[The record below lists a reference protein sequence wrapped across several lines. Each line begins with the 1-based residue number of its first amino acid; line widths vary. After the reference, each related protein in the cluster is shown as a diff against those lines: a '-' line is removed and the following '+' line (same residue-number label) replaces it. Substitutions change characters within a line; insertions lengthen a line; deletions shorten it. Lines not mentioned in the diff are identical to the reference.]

1 MYAPKRLERRD
12 SDVRQSASAPE
23 RVLFGTPL
31 SLNCKDATPAIAASS
46 NQRFSQPEKTTGK
59 LVRKSQMILHFCAER
74 GDIKLLE
81 LLLSHGAEIDCPD
94 QFGRTAL
101 HYAVKHVHLPVVR
114 KLLGWGADTEVAD
127 CEGLTPLHLAVDA
140 GAEAIVLLL
149 IEQGADLNAAI
160 EY

>member
-1 MYAPKRLERRD
+1 MVAVSSDRRFN
-12 SDVRQSASAPE
+12 QS
-23 RVLFGTPL
+23 
-31 SLNCKDATPAIAASS
+31 
-46 NQRFSQPEKTTGK
+46 EKTTGK

-74 GDIKLLE
+74 VDIKLVE

-101 HYAVKHVHLPVVR
+101 HYAVKHLHLPVVR